1 MRIRND
7 NYIRTVYLLHSIN
20 GTGILFDREGERMVD
35 KAFLDHIEKEQSY
48 AHLNRIWGQID
59 SLYDLF
65 MWLRHINTED
75 ITKVD
80 LIMLIED
87 EIIKRANQ
95 YKNEVK

>member
-1 MRIRND
+1 
-7 NYIRTVYLLHSIN
+7 
-20 GTGILFDREGERMVD
+20 MVD

-48 AHLNRIWGQID
+48 ARLNRIWGQID

-80 LIMLIED
+80 LIDLIED